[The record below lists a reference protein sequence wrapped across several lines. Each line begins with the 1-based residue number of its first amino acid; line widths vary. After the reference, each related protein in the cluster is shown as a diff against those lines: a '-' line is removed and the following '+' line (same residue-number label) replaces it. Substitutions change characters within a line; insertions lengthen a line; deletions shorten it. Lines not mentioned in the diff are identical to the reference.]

1 MPGNNVAVFR
11 IDAASGRLKAAGK
24 PFPVTSPSCIR
35 LLP

>member
-11 IDAASGRLKAAGK
+11 IDAESGGLKSVGR
-24 PFPVTSPSCIR
+24 PVSVTNPSCIR

>member
-11 IDAASGRLKAAGK
+11 IDETGGLKSAGK
-24 PFPVTSPSCIR
+24 PVPVTSPSCIR